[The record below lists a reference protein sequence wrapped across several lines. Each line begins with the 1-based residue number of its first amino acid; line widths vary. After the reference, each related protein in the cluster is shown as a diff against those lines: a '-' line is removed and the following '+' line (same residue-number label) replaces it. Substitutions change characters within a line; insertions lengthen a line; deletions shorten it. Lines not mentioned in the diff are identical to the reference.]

1 MSFSVHLS
9 LSKLLRLDY
18 DLSLTDYLL
27 CLYFVRAE
35 YFPAASSQPT

>member
-1 MSFSVHLS
+1 VSFGVHLS

-18 DLSLTDYLL
+18 NLSLTEYLL
-27 CLYFVRAE
+27 CVYYVRAE